1 MCTKVL
7 FLDSLGNG
15 DANSLRSNPENA
27 FSDLN
32 SLAQSEKAVEELL
45 IQQTPMQA
53 SDDHLIEFSEALRS
67 NVEAKSL
74 MLCVFFCH

>member
-1 MCTKVL
+1 M
-7 FLDSLGNG
+7 
-15 DANSLRSNPENA
+15 RSNPENA

-67 NVEAKSL
+67 NVEAKSR